1 MDLYNSVR
9 DDSGIII
16 NLASKEYSK
25 CIEKYLSAKDRFITI
40 TFCEKAGDKLVTKG
54 TYAKMAR
61 GDMVRFMAENNIEDP
76 IEITRY
82 NRMGYFF
89 REDISSENEFV
100 FERI

>member
-1 MDLYNSVR
+1 M
-9 DDSGIII
+9 
-16 NLASKEYSK
+16 
-25 CIEKYLSAKDRFITI
+25 
-40 TFCEKAGDKLVTKG
+40 TKG

-61 GDMVRFMAENNIEDP
+61 GDMVRFMAENNIENP